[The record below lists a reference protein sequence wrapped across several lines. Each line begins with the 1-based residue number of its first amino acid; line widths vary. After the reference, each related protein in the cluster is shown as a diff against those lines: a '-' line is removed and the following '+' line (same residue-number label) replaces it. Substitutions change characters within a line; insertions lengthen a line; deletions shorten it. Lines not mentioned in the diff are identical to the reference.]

1 MSYPTNQ
8 LTRFTFVDRDVR
20 GELVQLSTSYQR
32 MLQGHDY
39 PKVVQRLLGELMAAT
54 ALLTATLK
62 FEGHIAIQLQGDGP
76 INFIAVNGSHHQQLR
91 GIARVRSAIAD
102 DCTDLPTLMGHA
114 HLIITL
120 TPLQGERY
128 QGMVSGD
135 GNSIAEIIEGY
146 FAQSEQLQ
154 TRVWLQADGEH
165 AAGMLLQV
173 MPAAGHDR
181 SYFEH
186 LELLTDTITAAELF
200 SLSSDEILTR
210 LYHDEQV
217 EVYPSQAVSFH
228 CGCSRERT
236 LDALST
242 VPAAEL
248 QEILAAD
255 GDIRMN
261 CDYCRSE
268 YIFTATDLQS
278 QGAGS

>member
-1 MSYPTNQ
+1 MYPTDQ
-8 LTRFTFVDRDVR
+8 LTRFTFIDQDVR

-39 PKVVQRLLGELMAAT
+39 PPVVQRLLGELMAAT
-54 ALLTATLK
+54 SLLTATLK

-76 INFIAVNGSHHQQLR
+76 LNFLAVNGSHHQQLR
-91 GIARVRSAIAD
+91 GIARIRSAIAD
-102 DCTDLPTLMGHA
+102 DCSDLRTLMGHA

-128 QGMVSGD
+128 QGMVSGNGD
-135 GNSIAEIIEGY
+135 SIAEIIEGY
-146 FAQSEQLQ
+146 FAQSEQLH
-154 TRVWLQADGEH
+154 TRVWLHADGEH

-186 LELLTDTITAAELF
+186 LDVLTQTITAAELF
-200 SLSSDEILTR
+200 SLDSEEILTR

-217 EVYPSQAVSFH
+217 EVYPQQPVSFH

-236 LDALST
+236 RDALST
-242 VPAAEL
+242 VPADEL
-248 QEILAAD
+248 REILAAD
-255 GDIRMN
+255 GAITMT
-261 CDYCRSE
+261 CDYCL
-268 YIFTATDLQS
+268 TDYVFKGQALFDDL
-278 QGAGS
+278 